1 MKRGPESKVLV
12 YEADKRRKIFPRRVT
27 EQKLLQ
33 RNLEILNEIKEE
45 VIKMTEVCKN

>member
-1 MKRGPESKVLV
+1 MKRGPESKVQV
-12 YEADKRRKIFPRRVT
+12 YEAEKRRKIFPRTVT

-33 RNLEILNEIKEE
+33 RNLEILDEIKKE